1 MTHLFIPLAALLVAS
16 LAAAGCWLWII
27 LRPSPIPIEVV
38 SGDRACRRRWQH
50 VLGNGVRRL
59 QRLTGAPTA
68 PALALLVVDSLPDG
82 QRAALSPLRRRGD
95 GRTIQLVRLALSV
108 PERRLAP
115 DEVLAVLTE
124 QYLAVTVPPKT
135 RTAPTAVPGA
145 DAARQVATMLA
156 DLGSARNGAVR
167 GG

>member
-1 MTHLFIPLAALLVAS
+1 MTHLLIPLVASLVAS
-16 LAAAGCWLWII
+16 LAAAGCWLGIT
-27 LRPSPIPIEVV
+27 LRPPPIPIEVV

-50 VLGNGVRRL
+50 LLGNGVRRL

-82 QRAALSPLRRRGD
+82 QRAALSLLRRRGD
-95 GRTIQLVRLALSV
+95 GRTVQLVRLALSV

-115 DEVLAVLTE
+115 DEVLAVLAE
-124 QYLAVTVPPKT
+124 QYLAVTVPSKS
-135 RTAPTAVPGA
+135 RTAPATVTSA
-145 DAARQVATMLA
+145 DAARQVATLLA
-156 DLGSARNGAVR
+156 DLGNARNGSVR